1 MSEEQSKV
9 WENRIL
15 IYFLS
20 ITFMPVGFIVGT
32 YFITHEDK
40 KYNEIGEMIIRLIGI
55 VVVGIILVSLKWY
68 FYDSCAGC

>member
-40 KYNEIGEMIIRLIGI
+40 KYNEIGEMIIKLIGI
-55 VVVGIILVSLKWY
+55 VVVALGLGLLNYWMNL
-68 FYDSCAGC
+68 